1 MTIPEFSKL
10 ISLPPARVLTTAE
23 ILYHMPDHPDLLQTF
38 IWQHFD
44 ILPDFPALRRFLVY
58 WEKNLD
64 GPIHSYGSA
73 GRRSR
78 RPANCAI
85 HVTMCVCTDGCFN
98 RDRTL
103 LFVIFVSKPAS
114 IVTT

>member
-64 GPIHSYGSA
+64 GPIHSVTVCRAQAPS
-73 GRRSR
+73 SR
-78 RPANCAI
+78 ILRHSC
-85 HVTMCVCTDGCFN
+85 HYV
-98 RDRTL
+98 RL
-103 LFVIFVSKPAS
+103 H
-114 IVTT
+114 